1 MEMNVERRI
10 SASKEKVWEALNDT
24 ETLKASIPGC
34 DILDATSNTSF
45 NAHITAKVGPVKA
58 KFKFDVTL
66 TDIDAPNSY
75 TINGQGQGGAAGFA
89 NGSAAVSLR
98 EDDGETI
105 LSYHAKAS
113 VGGKLAQL
121 GSRLIDGTAQ
131 KMANDF
137 FGTFSQIVSGESAG
151 IKVTSSGVKAD
162 KTHVAGELAKGAEV
176 AAKQMPPTQKAGFG
190 VWVWLVGVSVLTILA
205 GVYLT

>member
-1 MEMNVERRI
+1 MEMNAERRI
-10 SASKEKVWEALNDT
+10 SANKEKVWEALNDI
-24 ETLKASIPGC
+24 ETLKSSIPGC
-34 DILDATSNTSF
+34 DVMDAISDTSF
-45 NAHITAKVGPVKA
+45 NAQITAKVGPVKA

-98 EDDGETI
+98 EDGDETI
-105 LSYHAKAS
+105 LTYHAKAK

-131 KMANDF
+131 KMADEF
-137 FGTFSQIVSGESAG
+137 FGTFSKIVGGDLGDAEIDSGE
-151 IKVTSSGVKAD
+151 VRSGAVD
-162 KTHVAGELAKGAEV
+162 GFEGGPESTMAE
-176 AAKQMPPTQKAGFG
+176 MPPTKKAGFD
-190 VWVWLVGVSVLTILA
+190 VWAWLVGVGLLTILA
-205 GVYLT
+205 AFYLI

>member
-1 MEMNVERRI
+1 MEMNAERRI
-10 SASKEKVWEALNDT
+10 SANKEKVWEALNDI
-24 ETLKASIPGC
+24 ETLKSSIPGC
-34 DILDATSNTSF
+34 DVMDAISDTSF
-45 NAHITAKVGPVKA
+45 NAQITAKVGPVKA

-98 EDDGETI
+98 EDGDETI
-105 LSYHAKAS
+105 LTYHAKAK

-131 KMANDF
+131 KMADEF
-137 FGTFSQIVSGESAG
+137 FGTFSKIVGGDLGDAEIDSGE
-151 IKVTSSGVKAD
+151 VRSGAVD
-162 KTHVAGELAKGAEV
+162 GLEGGPESTMAE
-176 AAKQMPPTQKAGFG
+176 MPPTKKAGFD
-190 VWVWLVGVSVLTILA
+190 VWAWLVGVGLLTILA
-205 GVYLT
+205 AFYLI

>member
-1 MEMNVERRI
+1 MEMNAERRI
-10 SASKEKVWEALNDT
+10 SANKEKVWEALNDI
-24 ETLKASIPGC
+24 ETLKSSIPGC
-34 DILDATSNTSF
+34 DVMDAISDTSF
-45 NAHITAKVGPVKA
+45 NAQITAKVGPVKA

-98 EDDGETI
+98 EDGDETI
-105 LSYHAKAS
+105 LTYHAKAK

-131 KMANDF
+131 KMADEF
-137 FGTFSQIVSGESAG
+137 FGTFSKIVGGDLGDAEIHSGEMR
-151 IKVTSSGVKAD
+151 SGAVD
-162 KTHVAGELAKGAEV
+162 GLEGGPESTMAE
-176 AAKQMPPTQKAGFG
+176 MPPTKKAGFD
-190 VWVWLVGVSVLTILA
+190 VWAWLVVVGLLTILA
-205 GVYLT
+205 AFYLI

>member
-1 MEMNVERRI
+1 MEMNAERRI
-10 SASKEKVWEALNDT
+10 AANKEKVWEALNDI
-24 ETLKASIPGC
+24 ETLKSSIPGC
-34 DILDATSNTSF
+34 DVMDAISDTSF
-45 NAHITAKVGPVKA
+45 NAQITAKVGPVKA

-98 EDDGETI
+98 EDGDETI
-105 LSYHAKAS
+105 LTYHAKAK

-131 KMANDF
+131 KMADEF
-137 FGTFSQIVSGESAG
+137 FGTFSKIVGGDLGDAEIDSGE
-151 IKVTSSGVKAD
+151 VRSGAVD
-162 KTHVAGELAKGAEV
+162 GLEGGPESTMAE
-176 AAKQMPPTQKAGFG
+176 MPPTKKAGFD
-190 VWVWLVGVSVLTILA
+190 VWAWLVGVGLLTILA
-205 GVYLT
+205 AFYLI

>member
-1 MEMNVERRI
+1 MEMNAERRI
-10 SASKEKVWEALNDT
+10 SANKEKVWEALNDI
-24 ETLKASIPGC
+24 ETLKSSIPGC
-34 DILDATSNTSF
+34 DVMDAISDTSF
-45 NAHITAKVGPVKA
+45 NAQITAKVGPVKA

-98 EDDGETI
+98 EDGDETI
-105 LSYHAKAS
+105 LTYHAKAK

-131 KMANDF
+131 KMADEF
-137 FGTFSQIVSGESAG
+137 FGTFSKIVGGDLGDAEIDSGE
-151 IKVTSSGVKAD
+151 VRSGAVD
-162 KTHVAGELAKGAEV
+162 GLEGGPESTMAE
-176 AAKQMPPTQKAGFG
+176 MPPTKKAGFD
-190 VWVWLVGVSVLTILA
+190 VWAWLVVVGLLTILA
-205 GVYLT
+205 AFYLI